1 MTMLDPQIMAFA
13 GVAALLTITP
23 GADTLLVMRS
33 VLTRGQRAG
42 LLTTLGICSGCLIH
56 AALSALGLSLI
67 LMRSAL
73 VFDAVKLAGAGFL
86 VYLGVQALR
95 QAWRAEGQLVPL
107 EPSQPAGQPQ
117 SMFTQ
122 PFVVGLLTNLLNP
135 KVAIF
140 YLAFLP
146 QFLSPGDPVLAKSLL
161 LALLHA
167 VMGVVWLSLVT
178 VFISG
183 LRAWLVRPR
192 VKRTLET
199 FTGTVLIL
207 FGLRLALARR

>member
-1 MTMLDPQIMAFA
+1 MIDPQILAFA

-23 GADTLLVMRS
+23 GADTMLVMRS
-33 VLTRGQRAG
+33 VLARGQRAG
-42 LLTTLGICSGCLIH
+42 LLTTLGICTGCLIH

-73 VFDAVKLAGAGFL
+73 VFDAVKLAGAGYL
-86 VYLGVQALR
+86 VYLGVQSLR
-95 QAWRAEGQLVPL
+95 QAWRAESGRVAL
-107 EPSQPAGQPQ
+107 ESVRAELPPRSTFSTAFG
-117 SMFTQ
+117 
-122 PFVVGLLTNLLNP
+122 VGLLTNLLNP

-146 QFLSPGDPVLAKSLL
+146 QFISPGDPVLAKSLL

-167 VMGVVWLSLVT
+167 TMGVTWLSLVT
-178 VFISG
+178 LFLSR

-192 VKRTLET
+192 VKQMLET
-199 FTGTVLIL
+199 FTGTILIL

>member
-1 MTMLDPQIMAFA
+1 MLDPQILAFA

-23 GADTLLVMRS
+23 GADTMLVMRS
-33 VLTRGQRAG
+33 VLARGQRAG
-42 LLTTLGICSGCLIH
+42 LLTTVGIGTGCLVH

-73 VFDAVKLAGAGFL
+73 AFDVVKLAGAGYL
-86 VYLGVQALR
+86 VYLGVQSLR
-95 QAWRAEGQLVPL
+95 QAWRHEGGMMPL
-107 EPSQPAGQPQ
+107 ESAQLEMPHRSAV
-117 SMFTQ
+117 ST

-146 QFLSPGDPVLAKSLL
+146 QFIRPGNPVLAKSLL
-161 LALLHA
+161 LATLHA
-167 VMGVVWLSLVT
+167 TMGVAWLSLVT
-178 VFISG
+178 LFLSR

-192 VKRTLET
+192 VKRVLET

-207 FGLRLALARR
+207 FGVRLALARR

>member
-1 MTMLDPQIMAFA
+1 MLDPQILAFA

-23 GADTLLVMRS
+23 GADTMLVMRS
-33 VLTRGQRAG
+33 VLARGQRAG
-42 LLTTLGICSGCLIH
+42 LLTTLGICAGCLIH

-67 LMRSAL
+67 LMRSTL
-73 VFDAVKLAGAGFL
+73 VFDAVKLTGAGYL
-86 VYLGVQALR
+86 VYLGVQSLR
-95 QAWRAEGQLVPL
+95 QAWQAESGMVAL
-107 EPSQPAGQPQ
+107 ESAQAELPPRTAFSTAFG
-117 SMFTQ
+117 
-122 PFVVGLLTNLLNP
+122 VGLLTNLLNP

-146 QFLSPGDPVLAKSLL
+146 QFISPGDPVLAKSLL

-167 VMGVVWLSLVT
+167 TMGVAWLSLVT
-178 VFISG
+178 LFLSR

-192 VKRTLET
+192 VKRVLET
-199 FTGTVLIL
+199 FTGTILIL